1 MVPPVPLFPAG
12 VPGGVE
18 LLVIL
23 LIFLV
28 GAGVFLVLPVL
39 AYFFG
44 KSRGR
49 AEAVD
54 ERQ

>member
-1 MVPPVPLFPAG
+1 MPPIPLFPAG
-12 VPGGVE
+12 VPGGPE
-18 LLVIL
+18 LLVLL

-28 GAGVFLVLPVL
+28 GAGFFLVLPVV
-39 AYFFG
+39 AYFVG

-49 AEAVD
+49 AEVAD